1 MNGIKR
7 ALFAITLAGTLAA
20 TAWADTRPEISRLAS
35 RLEQEATAIAESG
48 GDHFKGWSGEIS
60 DREQG
65 ILFKS
70 EAFAAGCRLFIRL
83 SGEDSGYYSRD
94 YLRTN
99 LYNAFLYLL
108 AQYRDLESEVRRADM
123 RSSSLGN
130 CRELLD
136 RMERE
141 FARWP
146 SKDNLAYLQKKYVQ
160 ARNRTVYMI
169 EKHGT
174 GEYVRRPFR
183 NLASLYRFNYDLRRG
198 KDPWK
203 YLEKIEE
210 ATLAKM
216 PEADPIDMGF
226 EGSLVMDQR
235 SYPGR
240 PVYRIQEGRKCPL
253 ASPQVLERLGGWS
266 RVFEVPVEVLN
277 DYPDGEPVR

>member
-1 MNGIKR
+1 MNGILR
-7 ALFAITLAGTLAA
+7 TLLAIMLAGTLAGA
-20 TAWADTRPEISRLAS
+20 LWADTRPEISRLAS

-48 GDHFKGWSGEIS
+48 WDHFKGWSGEIS

-83 SGEDSGYYSRD
+83 AGENAGYYARD

-99 LYNAFLYLL
+99 LYNAFLYML

-130 CRELLD
+130 CREILEH
-136 RMERE
+136 MERE
-141 FARWP
+141 FSRWP
-146 SKDNLAYLQKKYVQ
+146 SRDNLAYLQKKYVQ

-169 EKHGT
+169 EKHDT

-183 NLASLYRFNYDLRRG
+183 DLASLYRFNYDLRRG
-198 KDPWK
+198 NDPWK
-203 YLEKIEE
+203 YLEKVEE
-210 ATLAKM
+210 ETLAKM
-216 PEADPIDMGF
+216 PEAAPIDMGF
-226 EGSLVMDQR
+226 EGMMVMDQR

-240 PVYRIQEGRKCPL
+240 PVFRIQEGRKCPL
-253 ASPQVLERLGGWS
+253 DSSRVLDRLGGWS

-277 DYPDGEPVR
+277 AYPDGEPVR